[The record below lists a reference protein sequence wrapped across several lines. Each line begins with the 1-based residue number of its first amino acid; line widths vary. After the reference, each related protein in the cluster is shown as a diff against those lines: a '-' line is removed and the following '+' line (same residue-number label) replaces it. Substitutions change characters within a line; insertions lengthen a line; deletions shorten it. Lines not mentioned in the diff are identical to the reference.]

1 MNIGLNMKTNSGEK
15 MGYNTILYTKKNKT
29 AVITLNR
36 PDSMNAMNLTMFTEI
51 GMALDDADHDN
62 NVSVVIL
69 KGRGKCFSTGVDL
82 KFATAELK
90 TLQDQQDFF
99 RLGNQI
105 VLEKMEKLGKPV
117 IAAVHGYCLA
127 GGFEVMM
134 AADIVIAAENAKIG
148 DQHINVGVLGGGG
161 CAYRL
166 SLSVG
171 LRRAKEIILT
181 GKMLSGKE
189 AERIGMINL
198 AVPAAELESAAE
210 KMADELSLKSPVAL
224 RLSKWYLNRVS
235 MLDSDARLELAIM
248 YSLID
253 STSEDKEEGMRA
265 FLEKRKPNFKGR

>member
-1 MNIGLNMKTNSGEK
+1 MIKHKPNSGEK
-15 MGYNTILYTKKNKT
+15 MNYDTILYTKKNRA

-36 PDSMNAMNLTMFTEI
+36 PDSMNAMNRTMFMEI
-51 GMALDDADHDN
+51 GKALDDADHDN
-62 NVSVVIL
+62 NISVVIL
-69 KGRGKCFSTGVDL
+69 KGSGKCFSTGVDL

-99 RLGNQI
+99 RLGNQM

-134 AADIVIAAENAKIG
+134 AADIVIAAEDAKIG
-148 DQHINVGVLGGGG
+148 DQHVNVGVLGGGG

-166 SLSVG
+166 SLLVG

-189 AERIGMINL
+189 AERIGVINM
-198 AVPAAELESAAE
+198 AVPATELESVAE

-224 RLSKWYLNRVS
+224 KLSKWYLNRVS
-235 MLDSDARLELAIM
+235 MLDADARLELAIM
-248 YSLID
+248 YSLVD
-253 STSEDKEEGMRA
+253 STSEDKEEGMQA

>member
-1 MNIGLNMKTNSGEK
+1 MS
-15 MGYNTILYTKKNKT
+15 YNTILYTRKNRT

-36 PDSMNAMNLTMFTEI
+36 PDCMNAMNRTMFMEI
-51 GMALDDADHDN
+51 GKALDEADQDN
-62 NVSVVIL
+62 GISVIIL
-69 KGRGKCFSTGVDL
+69 KGSGKCFSTGVDL
-82 KFATAELK
+82 KFATEELK

-99 RLGNQI
+99 RVGNQN
-105 VLEKMEKLGKPV
+105 VLEKIEKLGKPV

-134 AADIVIAAENAKIG
+134 AADIVIAAEDAKIG

-166 SLSVG
+166 SLLVG
-171 LRRAKEIILT
+171 LRKAKEIILT

-189 AERIGMINL
+189 AERVGVINM
-198 AVPAAELESAAE
+198 AVPAAELEGTAE
-210 KMADELSLKSPVAL
+210 KMAEEMALKSPVAL
-224 RLSKWYLNRVS
+224 KLSKWYLNKVC
-235 MLDSDARLELAIM
+235 MMDADSRLELAIM

-253 STSEDKEEGMRA
+253 ATSEDKEEGMRA